1 METRQST
8 NIYRKSESV
17 AGRRDDVEMIHLVQF
32 NGNEQFE
39 QKEAVALT
47 PLLDLGQTTP
57 ATHKKE
63 TKNTSAIVLH
73 ALVLHYI
80 ALASK
85 ITSIFSPRH
94 TE

>member
-17 AGRRDDVEMIHLVQF
+17 AGRRDDVEMIVQF

-85 ITSIFSPRH
+85 ITSISSPRH